1 MIRLTNKKGGKMSK
15 YFKDK
20 TLLKEFFSKVGKEK
34 GVLTIT
40 KYLSDVLGDSG
51 AFYCHSETKEDLEK
65 DYREKVLA
73 KINEK
78 AKTKPRRKE
87 RLER

>member
-1 MIRLTNKKGGKMSK
+1 MSK
-15 YFKDK
+15 YFKNK

-65 DYREKVLA
+65 DYEWLLSCENISFNRLFMREIYKYS
-73 KINEK
+73 KFC
-78 AKTKPRRKE
+78 
-87 RLER
+87 